1 MKYNFDIII
10 DRSQNLDRKWDQTYI
25 AKNYHLTGDNIINS
39 SIADLDFITP
49 LPIMNAILERA
60 KKGVYSYSYVSD
72 ELYQTI
78 SDWYLHQHQVI
89 VPVDKIKL
97 VHGTVNAL
105 HQLVQCLTDINDY
118 VLVQTPVYGPFG
130 HAIINNKRRL
140 LTNQLQWVDKSYQID
155 FAMFE
160 AIIQKYRPKLFI
172 LCNPHNPGGRVW
184 TREELQ
190 KIIVICQQYR
200 VLIIS
205 DEVHGDL
212 ALPNVKFH
220 SLLSFTMPDNYL
232 IVCNSPNKAFNLG
245 GLKSSYVITHN
256 EMLRT
261 KIDEQYQRGSITSPN
276 VFTIPAYL
284 AAYNNSEVVMWKT
297 TMLSYVAKNYNYVQ
311 EKLASISGLK
321 IMQLEASYLVWINY
335 AETNM
340 TSQEVNELLW
350 KHKLIVSKDDDFV
363 EAPPSC
369 FRINIGTSFA
379 MVVKLVNILVT
390 IFTKE
395 ERKI

>member
-10 DRSQNLDRKWDQTYI
+10 DRSQNLERKWDHTYI

-39 SIADLDFITP
+39 SIADLDFTTP
-49 LPIMNAILERA
+49 LPIIDAILERA

-72 ELYQTI
+72 DLYQAI
-78 SDWYLHQHQVI
+78 SNWYYHQHQVN

-105 HQLVQCLTDINDY
+105 HQLIQCLTDVNDY

-130 HAIINNKRRL
+130 QAIINNKRRL
-140 LTNQLQWVDKSYQID
+140 LANQLQWVDDTYQID

-160 AIIQKYRPKLFI
+160 TTIKKYQPKLFI

-184 TREELQ
+184 TRNELQ
-190 KIIVICQQYR
+190 KIIAICQQYH

-212 ALPNVKFH
+212 ALPNVKFN
-220 SLLSFTMPDNYL
+220 SLLSFTILDNYL

-245 GLKSSYVITHN
+245 GLKSSYLITHN
-256 EMLRT
+256 EMLRA
-261 KIDEQYQRGSITSPN
+261 KIDEQYQRASITSPN

-284 AAYNNSEVVMWKT
+284 AAYNNSEVIMWKT
-297 TMLSYVAKNYNYVQ
+297 AMLTYVVKNYQYVK
-311 EKLASISGLK
+311 EKLTVIPGLK
-321 IMQLEASYLVWINY
+321 IMKLEASYLVWINY
-335 AETNM
+335 AETNL

-350 KHKLIVSKDDDFV
+350 KHKLIVSKDNDFV
-363 EAPPSC
+363 ETPPSC

-379 MVVKLVNILVT
+379 MVGKIVNILIT
-390 IFTKE
+390 IFTK
-395 ERKI
+395 